1 MGNDLTHV
9 THLTHITGIA
19 APYLRNDVLI
29 DQIAPPVAGGHGHG
43 PEMHAVIRR
52 QHPPA
57 TAPLAAEEAA
67 RHAFPLDRYLPDGR
81 ENPGFILN
89 QPAYRDASILLAGR
103 NFGIGGTHTPAAA
116 RLLGCGIEAVIAVD
130 FGPVF
135 HDDCLQAGLL
145 PVMLGWSELESIALT
160 VAAAPRLPLT
170 IDLARQTI
178 GRPDTGDIAFQMI
191 PRLRRRFMEGLTDI
205 DETRPFQSEADTFRE
220 AHERRQPWIYQST
233 GEATGETA
241 GKPGGGQQ

>member
-1 MGNDLTHV
+1 MGKGWTRLRQ
-9 THLTHITGIA
+9 LQGIA

-43 PEMHAVIRR
+43 HGVDEIIRR

-57 TAPLAAEEAA
+57 AAPVSPEQAA

-81 ENPGFILN
+81 ENPQFILN

-135 HDDCLQAGLL
+135 HDDCLPAGPL
-145 PVMLGWSELESIALT
+145 PVALGRDEVVFIAQAA
-160 VAAAPRLPLT
+160 AAAPRLPLT
-170 IDLARQTI
+170 IDLARQI
-178 GRPDTGDIAFQMI
+178 ISRPDIGDIAFQMN
-191 PRLRRRFMEGLTDI
+191 PRLRRRFMEGLTDS
-205 DETRPFQSEADTFRE
+205 DETRPFQSEADAFRKI
-220 AHERRQPWIYQST
+220 HEKRQPWIYQST
-233 GEATGETA
+233 GEAA
-241 GKPGGGQQ
+241 GKPAGDQK